1 MNLKNKFVSCA
12 GLLAAGLGLTFIAGC
27 HHYVVSPIAKNA
39 PDWVNKGNGAFK
51 DGGQSVFYGVGS
63 VQGIRNIPLAQMSAD
78 DRARG
83 ELAKIMNDY
92 VATLTKDY
100 MASTTAGD
108 MTKSSEEQMVSSTMK
123 NFAEFTLHGAVIV
136 DRWVD
141 RSVNPP
147 VYYSLCKLDMNA
159 VQQSL
164 NQSKDLNAQVRDYVK
179 QDANKAFDA
188 LNAEEAKHNVAN

>member
-1 MNLKNKFVSCA
+1 MKSSNKFFSKAAAV
-12 GLLAAGLGLTFIAGC
+12 LAGLGLFFAAGC
-27 HHYVVSPIAKNA
+27 HHYVESPIAKNA

-51 DGGQSVFYGVGS
+51 DGGKSVFYGVGS
-63 VQGIRNIPLAQMSAD
+63 VQGIRNVPLAQMAAD
-78 DRARG
+78 DRGRA

-92 VATLTKDY
+92 VAALTKDY

-123 NFAEFTLHGAVIV
+123 NFAQFTLHGAVIV

-141 RSVNPP
+141 RSVTPP
-147 VYYSLCKLDMNA
+147 VYYSLCRLNMDA

-164 NQSKDLNAQVRDYVK
+164 DQSKNLDAKMRDYVK
-179 QDANKAFDA
+179 ADAEKAFSD
-188 LNAEEAKHNVAN
+188 LSAEEAKH